1 MRSWLGGIAFSSE
14 CLLPTR
20 VRIFDTTLR
29 DGEQTPGVALTW
41 EEKVKIAKQLDTLGV
56 GIIEAGFPIASTGDK
71 EAVRRIAGAG
81 LNAETC
87 GLARTVK
94 EDIDAALDCNVD
106 RIHLFV
112 ATSDVHLTKKLK
124 LTRGQVLT
132 QTVESVGYAKR
143 HGVKVEF
150 SAEDATRSDA
160 SFLTQV
166 LKAAAEAGVDVL
178 NIPDTVGV
186 SIPRGMFNL
195 IKKVKSIVDVPISVH
210 CHNDMG
216 LAVANSLAGIEAGAE
231 QAHVTVNGIGE
242 RAGNASL
249 EELALSLHSLYGAP
263 TNIRLEE
270 IWRTSQ
276 LVSKLTG
283 VTVPPNKAVVGDNAF
298 SHESGI
304 HAHGVISSPDT
315 YEPVPPETVGRTRR
329 LVAGKH
335 AGSHGVDVMLQEM
348 GFSLTREQL
357 REVLA
362 RVKLLGDKG
371 RKVTDTDL
379 YTLAEDVA
387 GVLPAEEKKIR
398 LQDLVVVTG
407 NKVTPTATLKLL
419 IEGKE
424 YQSANNGVGPID
436 AASKAIQKSIGDIM
450 KFRLVEF
457 SLDAMSGGT
466 DALAAVTV
474 KLAGENGR
482 LVSARAVH
490 EDIVM
495 AGVMAVVN
503 AANRLYVIATR
514 GNSKWR

>member
-1 MRSWLGGIAFSSE
+1 MRGWLGGIAFSSE
-14 CLLPTR
+14 CLLPAR

-29 DGEQTPGVALTW
+29 DGEQTPGVALTS
-41 EEKVKIAKQLDTLGV
+41 EEKVKIARQLDALSV
-56 GIIEAGFPIASTGDK
+56 DVIEAGCPIASTGEK
-71 EAVRRIAGAG
+71 EAVRRIASAG

-87 GLARTVK
+87 GLARVVK
-94 EDIDAALDCNVD
+94 EDVDAALACNVD
-106 RIHLFV
+106 RIHLFI
-112 ATSDVHLTKKLK
+112 ATSDVHMAKKLK
-124 LTRGQVLT
+124 LTREQVLT
-132 QTVESVGYAKR
+132 QAVESVEYAKR
-143 HGVKVEF
+143 HGVKIEF

-166 LKAAAEAGVDVL
+166 LKAVVEAGADVL

-186 SIPRGMFNL
+186 AIPRGMFNL
-195 IKKVKSIVDVPISVH
+195 IRKVKSMIHVPISVH

-249 EELALSLHSLYGAP
+249 EELALGLHFLYGVP

-283 VTVPPNKAVVGDNAF
+283 VTVPPNKAVVGGNAF

-304 HAHGVISSPDT
+304 HVHGVINSPDT

-335 AGSHGVDVMLQEM
+335 AGSHGVGLMLQEM
-348 GFSLTREQL
+348 GFNLTKEQL

-379 YTLAEDVA
+379 HTLAEDVA
-387 GVLPAEEKKIR
+387 GALSKDEEKIR
-398 LQDLVVVTG
+398 LEDLVVVTG
-407 NKVTPTATLKLL
+407 NKAAPTAKLKLL

-424 YQSANNGVGPID
+424 YQSSDKGVGPID
-436 AASKAIQKSIGDIM
+436 AVSKAIQKSLGDVM

-495 AGVMAVVN
+495 AGVIAIVN
-503 AANRLYVIATR
+503 AANRLYLIAKR
-514 GNSKWR
+514 GSPK